1 MAVERA
7 IDKLRKA
14 FRVDA
19 RSSYAIKSGDELILK
34 LYWTHKRRPGSD
46 QQHYWS
52 TEAPGNRQQPG
63 LCNPDG
69 D

>member
-34 LYWTHKRRPGSD
+34 LYWTPL
-46 QQHYWS
+46 
-52 TEAPGNRQQPG
+52 TT
-63 LCNPDG
+63 PDR
-69 D
+69 DWETNTI